1 MAGSTNHMQSRL
13 DNGEV
18 VVTYRDGTTA
28 RLALHNPTNWWPI
41 DQDYFIDDYQFSRP
55 EPIPPRVDLKTGQ
68 VRLLDVATF
77 KGKGRAVRG
86 GAATVL
92 DLPLDPTKELQSL
105 TVRTLANEVVIG
117 LMGLTLARA
126 APGDTAYLF
135 TYFTGN
141 GEDGLHLAWSADG
154 YKWEALNGGKSCLT
168 STIGKEKLMRDP
180 CVVRGPDGTY
190 HMVWT
195 SGWWEN
201 NIGYASTKDFITWS
215 EPRKLPVMAHEPT
228 VRNSW
233 APEVA
238 CDEKRQEFIIFWSST
253 IPGRF
258 PDAGG
263 ASEDQLNHCLYFT
276 TTKDFVNLARTKLL
290 YDPGFSVIDAT
301 FLATGDGLRLIIKD
315 ERRLPEPKKYLQMA
329 RAADLRGP
337 FTDLSEPFTPKG
349 LWVEGP
355 TALRIGDDYVVYF
368 DAYAQKHYGALRSR
382 DLKTWEDVTAQMSF
396 PDEGTPVRMRHGTA
410 IAVPAE
416 IVARLRAAGVPAV
429 AAPATGK

>member
-1 MAGSTNHMQSRL
+1 MKKLRLFALSALVLAG
-13 DNGEV
+13 
-18 VVTYRDGTTA
+18 A
-28 RLALHNPTNWWPI
+28 
-41 DQDYFIDDYQFSRP
+41 
-55 EPIPPRVDLKTGQ
+55 
-68 VRLLDVATF
+68 
-77 KGKGRAVRG
+77 
-86 GAATVL
+86 
-92 DLPLDPTKELQSL
+92 
-105 TVRTLANEVVIG
+105 
-117 LMGLTLARA
+117 LARA
-126 APGDTAYLF
+126 VAGDTAYLF
-135 TYFTGN
+135 TYFTRN
-141 GEDGLHLAWSADG
+141 GEDGVHLAWSADG
-154 YKWEALNGGKSCLT
+154 YKWAALNGGKSYLT

-238 CDEKRQEFIIFWSST
+238 YDEKRQEFIIFWSST

-258 PDAGG
+258 PATSG
-263 ASEDQLNHCLYFT
+263 ASEDQLNHRLYFT
-276 TTKDFVNLARTKLL
+276 TTKDFVTLAPTKLF

-301 FLATGDGLRLIIKD
+301 FLATGQGLRLIIKD
-315 ERRLPEPKKYLQMA
+315 ERQSPAPKKYLQMA
-329 RAADLRGP
+329 RAADLQGP

-355 TALRIGDDYVVYF
+355 TALKIGDDYFVYF
-368 DAYAQKHYGALRSR
+368 DAYTQKHYGALRSR

-410 IAVPAE
+410 IAVPHA
-416 IVARLRAAGVPAV
+416 VVDRLLGN
-429 AAPATGK
+429 

>member
-1 MAGSTNHMQSRL
+1 M
-13 DNGEV
+13 
-18 VVTYRDGTTA
+18 
-28 RLALHNPTNWWPI
+28 
-41 DQDYFIDDYQFSRP
+41 
-55 EPIPPRVDLKTGQ
+55 KT
-68 VRLLDVATF
+68 
-77 KGKGRAVRG
+77 
-86 GAATVL
+86 
-92 DLPLDPTKELQSL
+92 LQSL
-105 TVRTLANEVVIG
+105 ALVTLV
-117 LMGLTLARA
+117 LAGALAGA
-126 APGDTAYLF
+126 AADDTAYLF
-135 TYFTGN
+135 TYFTKN

-154 YKWEALNGGKSCLT
+154 YKWAALNGGKSCLT

-190 HMVWT
+190 HLVWT

-233 APEVA
+233 APEVDY
-238 CDEKRQEFIIFWSST
+238 DEKRQEFIIFWSST

-263 ASEDQLNHCLYFT
+263 TSEDQLNHRLYFT
-276 TTKDFVNLARTKLL
+276 TTKDFVTLAPTKLL

-301 FLATGDGLRLIIKD
+301 FLATREGLRLIVKD

-329 RAADLRGP
+329 RAADLQGP
-337 FTDLSEPFTPKG
+337 FTDLSEPFTPQG

-355 TALRIGDDYVVYF
+355 TALRIGDDYIVYF
-368 DAYAQKHYGALRSR
+368 DVYAQKHYGALRSR

-416 IVARLRAAGVPAV
+416 IVARLRAAS
-429 AAPATGK
+429 AAATATSATGK